1 MIRKYDKADFSR
13 VLDLLSRNTPAYFA
27 PEETA
32 DFREYLHQ
40 YPNTYYVAVEGEE
53 IVGSGGINFGFDEGK
68 KARISWDM
76 VHPDWQG
83 KGLGSA
89 LLNRRIVEIKKDRLV
104 ETIEVRTSQLA
115 YEFYGK
121 LGFKLIETA
130 KDFWAP
136 GFDLYRME
144 MGLR

>member
-1 MIRKYDKADFSR
+1 MIRKYDTADLPK
-13 VLDLLSRNTPAYFA
+13 VLDLLRHNTPAYFA
-27 PEETA
+27 PEEGA
-32 DFREYLHQ
+32 DFNDYLQLHGS
-40 YPNTYYVAVEGEE
+40 TYYVALEGEE
-53 IVGSGGINFGFDEGK
+53 IVGSGGINFGFNGGK

-89 LLNRRIVEIKKDRLV
+89 LLNRRIVEIKKDRRV

-136 GFDLYRME
+136 EFDLYRME